1 QEAGRCSTLQ
11 YWIRRSILSQNL
23 YGTEIM
29 PEVVECCKL
38 GLFLRMCEQS
48 RTLSE
53 LALPPLLERHLRVGD
68 ALVGFATP
76 GDLPSTKPPAISGQV
91 ESRAMRTSHS
101 GVDWQHDE
109 GGPGVGCTSW
119 EPFHWWI
126 EFREVMTRGGF
137 DVIVGNPPYVA
148 DTPARDIPRRQF
160 YETASCGNLC
170 AYTLERALTL
180 LRPGGRCG

>member
-1 QEAGRCSTLQ
+1 QAALCILEPLYAACLERMQEMLTEQDSRRLTSPASQSAFARFQSILQEAGRCSTLQ

-68 ALVGFATP
+68 ALVGFETP
-76 GDLPSTKPPAISGQV
+76 GDLYFITL
-91 ESRAMRTSHS
+91 RRF
-101 GVDWQHDE
+101 
-109 GGPGVGCTSW
+109 PG
-119 EPFHWWI
+119 
-126 EFREVMTRGGF
+126 
-137 DVIVGNPPYVA
+137 
-148 DTPARDIPRRQF
+148 
-160 YETASCGNLC
+160 
-170 AYTLERALTL
+170 
-180 LRPGGRCG
+180 